1 MSLNTTR
8 VISALIAG
16 IMIVALLA
24 ACGQIEKAKTKNDPE
39 IPVSSS
45 EPEVEV
51 TDEPTV
57 EQTSNQPA
65 DTNAPETE
73 PMPQPEQTSEAEAEP
88 EVAEEQNDD
97 NSELYAARAQTI
109 IDSAVAQLGMPFK
122 MGGDSPDEGFDST
135 GFTYYCVR
143 QAGISFPRELEDQLE
158 YGEKIGYD
166 QIAAGDIVYFSAD
179 VGGEAGFC
187 GVYVGGGMIIYSPT
201 PDDFVKTA
209 NITTNY
215 WVTHFV
221 TGLRVTHAEN

>member
-24 ACGQIEKAKTKNDPE
+24 ACGEIEKAKSIIDPE
-39 IPVSSS
+39 PPTTSDT
-45 EPEVEV
+45 EPNATEAL
-51 TDEPTV
+51 PI
-57 EQTSNQPA
+57 EQVSNQP
-65 DTNAPETE
+65 DV
-73 PMPQPEQTSEAEAEP
+73 SEAPAETQESEQEEEAT
-88 EVAEEQNDD
+88 VTD
-97 NSELYAARAQTI
+97 NSEIYAERAKTI
-109 IDSAVAQLGMPFK
+109 VDTAIAQLGTPFE
-122 MGGDSPDEGFDST
+122 MGGDSPEEGFDST

-143 QAGISFPRELEDQLE
+143 QAGLKFPRQLEDQLGF
-158 YGEKIGYD
+158 GEKIGYD
-166 QIAAGDIVYFSAD
+166 QMAAGDIVYFSAE
-179 VGGEAGFC
+179 VGGEASFC

>member
-24 ACGQIEKAKTKNDPE
+24 ACGQIEKAKTKNEPE

-45 EPEVEV
+45 EPEVKV
-51 TDEPTV
+51 TDEPII

-65 DTNAPETE
+65 EPVAPETE
-73 PMPQPEQTSEAEAEP
+73 PTSQTEQTPETEAEP
-88 EVAEEQNDD
+88 EVTEEQNDD
-97 NSELYAARAQTI
+97 NTELYAMRAQTI
-109 IDSAVAQLGMPFK
+109 VDSAIEQLGTPFK
-122 MGGDSPDEGFDST
+122 MGGDSPEEGFDST

-143 QAGISFPRELEDQLE
+143 QAEIKFPRQLEDQLE
-158 YGEKIGYD
+158 FGEKIGYD
-166 QIAAGDIVYFSAD
+166 QMAAGDIVYFSAE
-179 VGGEAGFC
+179 VGGEATFC

>member
-45 EPEVEV
+45 EPEVKV
-51 TDEPTV
+51 TDEPMI

-65 DTNAPETE
+65 EPVAPETE
-73 PMPQPEQTSEAEAEP
+73 PTPQIEQTSEVEDTP
-88 EVAEEQNDD
+88 EVTEEQNDD
-97 NSELYAARAQTI
+97 NSELYATRAQTI
-109 IDSAVAQLGMPFK
+109 VDSAIEQLGTPFK
-122 MGGDSPDEGFDST
+122 MGGDSPEEGFDST

-143 QAGISFPRELEDQLE
+143 QAEIKFPRQLEDQLE
-158 YGEKIGYD
+158 FGEKIGYD
-166 QIAAGDIVYFSAD
+166 QMAAGDIVYFSAE
-179 VGGEAGFC
+179 VGGKATFC

>member
-45 EPEVEV
+45 EPEVKV
-51 TDEPTV
+51 PDEPMI

-65 DTNAPETE
+65 ETGAPETE
-73 PMPQPEQTSEAEAEP
+73 PTPQIEQTSEVEDTP
-88 EVAEEQNDD
+88 EVTEEQNDD
-97 NSELYAARAQTI
+97 NSELYATRAQAIVDTAI
-109 IDSAVAQLGMPFK
+109 KQLGTPFK
-122 MGGDSPDEGFDST
+122 MGGDSPEEGFDTT
-135 GFTYYCVR
+135 GFTYYCAR
-143 QAGISFPRELEDQLE
+143 QAGIKLPRQLEDQLE
-158 YGEKIGYD
+158 FGEKIGYD
-166 QIAAGDIVYFSAD
+166 QMAAGDIVYFSAE
-179 VGGEAGFC
+179 VGGEATFC
-187 GVYVGGGMIIYSPT
+187 GVYVGGGMIIYAPT